1 MKYDFCGIPPTDFN
15 YQPPS
20 SDNFVFFA
28 DPNFVPINL
37 KNFFGSVVTVNSYY
51 ECFYYGELGWSTS
64 GLTIFDV
71 SLYAFIFLFLMAFFY
86 FLRKKQESFL
96 TFNKKFKT
104 LMKSKNSIKLF
115 TTIYLLIQI
124 RIIFEYVKN
133 KAINLRPFIDEYVSL
148 SSNYHI
154 FKELDFSAG
163 GFLGDTF
170 SVYLTSGPI
179 SAIGSIFGWSLFKN
193 IYISRIS
200 NYFWIVFLLFIYFF
214 IIKNKYK
221 LKQNY
226 FIFFIF
232 QLILLVPWWQGGIYS
247 LGEIPSLIFVS
258 MAMLTFQKNRKL
270 SLILFGVS
278 IFLGKF
284 LNIIIFVT
292 FYATT
297 LIIDRSFKAVIKDVT
312 IFVVALLPWFILIN
326 LTYQKGNI
334 FTYFYDLYYFVT
346 DSNAS
351 GVQIDSIFNFSALK
365 ISILNSEYSSWN
377 VYEKIRIG
385 ILPLIALYLIIKN
398 KIYINKIF
406 GNISYPIV
414 ASILSIYLWFW
425 ILNPLKWMRYSQHFT
440 VLSII
445 LISSFVLFEVFSN
458 KIDYFFSFGL
468 LTFYLDNT
476 KKYFIY
482 YLLVFFLIYLVS
494 QKNFSKPVL
503 IILMSFL
510 ITFDISTSVFK
521 QELQFIPDATIQDC
535 EIKFNTDICRESY
548 FDSLNE

>member
-1 MKYDFCGIPPTDFN
+1 MKYDFCGIPPTGFN

-86 FLRKKQESFL
+86 FLQKKQESFL

-326 LTYQKGNI
+326 LTYQKGNR
-334 FTYFYDLYYFVT
+334 L
-346 DSNAS
+346 
-351 GVQIDSIFNFSALK
+351 
-365 ISILNSEYSSWN
+365 
-377 VYEKIRIG
+377 
-385 ILPLIALYLIIKN
+385 
-398 KIYINKIF
+398 
-406 GNISYPIV
+406 
-414 ASILSIYLWFW
+414 
-425 ILNPLKWMRYSQHFT
+425 
-440 VLSII
+440 
-445 LISSFVLFEVFSN
+445 
-458 KIDYFFSFGL
+458 
-468 LTFYLDNT
+468 
-476 KKYFIY
+476 
-482 YLLVFFLIYLVS
+482 
-494 QKNFSKPVL
+494 
-503 IILMSFL
+503 
-510 ITFDISTSVFK
+510 
-521 QELQFIPDATIQDC
+521 
-535 EIKFNTDICRESY
+535 
-548 FDSLNE
+548 